1 MKDFRGSPIVV
12 GSRIAWPVARGS
24 MLWMMS
30 GVVQTISLATNTLE
44 AVSMNSSLTSRGTGQ
59 LVKLKRVDRVV
70 VLG

>member
-1 MKDFRGSPIVV
+1 
-12 GSRIAWPVARGS
+12 